1 MIRVLVNLHRGG
13 LGPAETL
20 AEVEISNQS
29 LLAPVSDYRVR
40 VVGKHGR
47 YLPSRESRV
56 VGHRREREPVLT
68 LVRKALEE
76 AGY

>member
-1 MIRVLVNLHRGG
+1 MIRVIVNLHHGG

-29 LLAPVSDYRVR
+29 LLAPISDYRVR
-40 VVGKHGR
+40 VIGKHGR
-47 YLPSRESRV
+47 ALPSRESCV
-56 VGHRREREPVLT
+56 MGHAREREPVLT
-68 LVRKALEE
+68 LVRKALEA